1 MNWMVWVVLE
11 IWNMKTIMKYE
22 LDGVGDMKYEDK
34 KLWKYELDGVG
45 VGDISKVLPI
55 SRLSPHYPGNGYAS
69 QNPDFYNSSW
79 ENYITSQ

>member
-1 MNWMVWVVLE
+1 MGGVGD
-11 IWNMKTIMKYE
+11 MKYE

>member
-45 VGDISKVLPI
+45 VGDIQGSANKPTKPSLP
-55 SRLSPHYPGNGYAS
+55 R
-69 QNPDFYNSSW
+69 
-79 ENYITSQ
+79 